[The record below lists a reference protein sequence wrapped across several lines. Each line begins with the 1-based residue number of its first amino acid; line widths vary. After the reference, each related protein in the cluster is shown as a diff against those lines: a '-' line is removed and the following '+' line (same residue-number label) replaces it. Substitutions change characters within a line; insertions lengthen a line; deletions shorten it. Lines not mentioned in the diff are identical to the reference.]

1 MKDDGI
7 YLAHIREA
15 IGNILDFT
23 ADGESA
29 FRKDLKTQM
38 AVVRCF
44 EIIGE
49 ATKNLSAT
57 FREAHPEVP
66 WKKIA
71 GMRDHLIHAY
81 FGVNLDTVWDTITQF
96 LPGFRDD
103 VERLLQE
110 QGGAS

>member
-1 MKDDGI
+1 MKDDRI

-15 IGNILDFT
+15 VGNILDFT

-49 ATKNLSAT
+49 ASKNLSDAL
-57 FREAHPEVP
+57 REAHPEIP

-71 GMRDHLIHAY
+71 GMRDRLIHAY
-81 FGVNLDTVWDTITQF
+81 FGVDLDMVWNTVTQV
-96 LPGFRDD
+96 LPSFRQD
-103 VERLLQE
+103 VDRLLAE
-110 QGGAS
+110 LRGMS

>member
-1 MKDDGI
+1 MKDDAI

-15 IGNILDFT
+15 VGSILDFR
-23 ADGESA
+23 AEGESV
-29 FRKDLKTQM
+29 FRKDRKTQL

-49 ATKNLSAT
+49 ATKNLSAEL
-57 FREAHPEVP
+57 RQAHPEIP

-71 GMRDHLIHAY
+71 GMRDRLIHAY

-103 VERLLQE
+103 VERLLAE
-110 QGGAS
+110 LRGTS